1 MSARILVIEDNLT
14 NLDLMTYLLTA
25 FGHVPLPAHDGEEG
39 LYAAAHEHPDLI
51 ICDLQLP
58 GMDGYEV
65 ARWLKGHPEL
75 HAIPLVAVTALA
87 MVGDRD
93 RVLAAGFDGYIAKP
107 ITPETF
113 VEQIERF
120 LEHGSGSWSWA
131 YAQSSERAAPA
142 PVRQATLLVVDN
154 VPVHI
159 ELVRSTFEPFGYVV
173 IAVSGMLDAL
183 VCARQAPPDLILSHI
198 NLPSDASYGLIQA
211 VKTDPR
217 LCTIPFVLI
226 TSTYLDP
233 QEQAQA
239 LELGAARLISYPI
252 EPRELLAVIE
262 ACLAD
267 RPKDQ
272 HGNDL
277 DSRRPPA

>member
-131 YAQSSERAAPA
+131 YAQSSGPRLRRSGRRRCWSSTTCPCISNLCAAHLNRLGTWSSPYRACSTRLCAPA
-142 PVRQATLLVVDN
+142 R
-154 VPVHI
+154 H
-159 ELVRSTFEPFGYVV
+159 
-173 IAVSGMLDAL
+173 
-183 VCARQAPPDLILSHI
+183 
-198 NLPSDASYGLIQA
+198 
-211 VKTDPR
+211 
-217 LCTIPFVLI
+217 
-226 TSTYLDP
+226 
-233 QEQAQA
+233 
-239 LELGAARLISYPI
+239 
-252 EPRELLAVIE
+252 
-262 ACLAD
+262 
-267 RPKDQ
+267 RPT
-272 HGNDL
+272 
-277 DSRRPPA
+277 